1 MKLFHCS
8 HCGYVVFFDS
18 FQCVHCASTLAFL
31 PETLEMAALAPV
43 DESEQLWQ
51 ARPPLDAFAAA
62 RAASALQPAAAPES
76 APKYRL
82 CSNRT
87 AYNACNFTVAYDPT
101 EPPPAAPLDGDQPAA
116 EQPTHLCV
124 SCQQTRILPDLS
136 DANNQRRWTDIEL
149 AKRRLYY
156 SLARLGLERIE
167 GETGPVF
174 EFLADVPG
182 EPAVLTGHASGVIT
196 LNVAEADDDERAR
209 RRVALG
215 EPYRTLL
222 GHLRHE
228 SGHYFWDVL
237 VLRGGHVKAFREVFG
252 DERRDYAE
260 ALKEHYARTPDTA
273 WQEEFVSAY
282 ARSHPWEDWAETWAH
297 YLHMVDLLETAESYK
312 TEVSVPGPLDA
323 PRYAMVNPFTQPV
336 PDFDEMLRAWV
347 PLTLLLNS
355 LTRSLGQLDAYPFAL
370 SAGAQAKLA
379 FVHALV
385 HGQLV
390 PEPVQ
395 EPDASVAVA
404 GPGTP
409 DDALA
414 PAPNPP
420 AEPSALMNE
429 PAGQPP
435 VAPSAAPPA
444 AASTAA
450 AVESAPANLPL
461 Q

>member
-18 FQCVHCASTLAFL
+18 FQCVHCASTLAFI
-31 PETLEMAALAPV
+31 PETLEMSALAPV
-43 DESEQLWQ
+43 EGS
-51 ARPPLDAFAAA
+51 DAFWEVCPPEAAA
-62 RAASALQPAAAPES
+62 TAHVSPAPHVVASAASDANNAPLR
-76 APKYRL
+76 YRL

-87 AYNACNFTVAYDPT
+87 GYNACNFTVLCDETADLP
-101 EPPPAAPLDGDQPAA
+101 EADSAQESVG
-116 EQPTHLCV
+116 HLCV
-124 SCQQTRILPDLS
+124 SCQQTRVLPDLS
-136 DANNQRRWTDIEL
+136 DVNNQRRWTDIEL

-156 SLARLGLERIE
+156 TLAMLNLQHIE

-182 EPAVLTGHASGVIT
+182 EPPVLTGHANGVIT

-215 EPYRTLL
+215 EPFRTLL

-237 VLRGGHVKAFREVFG
+237 VLRGGHVDAFRQVFG
-252 DERRDYAE
+252 DERRDYKE
-260 ALKEHYARTPDTA
+260 ALEEHYANTPHND
-273 WQEEFVSAY
+273 WQEQFVSAY
-282 ARSHPWEDWAETWAH
+282 ATAHPWEDWAETWAH

-312 TEVSVPGPLDA
+312 TEVTVSGPHDA
-323 PRYAMVNPFTQPV
+323 PRYAMINPFGRPA
-336 PDFDEMLRAWV
+336 PDFDRMLNSWV

-370 SAGAQAKLA
+370 SAGAQQKLR

-390 PEPVQ
+390 PVM
-395 EPDASVAVA
+395 
-404 GPGTP
+404 
-409 DDALA
+409 
-414 PAPNPP
+414 PAPEPP
-420 AEPSALMNE
+420 QVPQNGAEESTE
-429 PAGQPP
+429 K
-435 VAPSAAPPA
+435 
-444 AASTAA
+444 STA
-450 AVESAPANLPL
+450 PLP
-461 Q
+461 

>member
-18 FQCVHCASTLAFL
+18 VQCVHCASTLAFV
-31 PETLEMAALAPV
+31 PETLEMAALAAV
-43 DESEQLWQ
+43 DESEELWQ

-62 RAASALQPAAAPES
+62 RAASAAQATAVPEGAP
-76 APKYRL
+76 PRYRL
-82 CSNRT
+82 CSNRK
-87 AYNACNFTVAYDPT
+87 AYNACNFTVAYDP
-101 EPPPAAPLDGDQPAA
+101 AAELPAA
-116 EQPTHLCV
+116 EPEGESPMHLCV

-156 SLARLGLERIE
+156 SLARLKLERIE

-182 EPAVLTGHASGVIT
+182 EPPVLTGHASGVIT

-209 RRVALG
+209 RRLALG

-237 VLRGGHVKAFREVFG
+237 VLRGGHVKACREVFG

-273 WQEEFVSAY
+273 WQNEFVSAY

-312 TEVSVPGPLDA
+312 TEVTVPGPLDA

-336 PDFDEMLRAWV
+336 PDFGEMLRAWV

-370 SAGAQAKLA
+370 SAGAQAKLG

-390 PEPVQ
+390 PEPVE
-395 EPDASVAVA
+395 EPEAPVDTDAPAQ
-404 GPGTP
+404 PGTP
-409 DDALA
+409 DGAMPPA
-414 PAPNPP
+414 PALP
-420 AEPSALMNE
+420 AEPGAPLTG
-429 PAGQPP
+429 PQAITAPQTAPIAPIAPTAPTAPTAGNQ
-435 VAPSAAPPA
+435 
-444 AASTAA
+444 
-450 AVESAPANLPL
+450 LL
-461 Q
+461 QQ